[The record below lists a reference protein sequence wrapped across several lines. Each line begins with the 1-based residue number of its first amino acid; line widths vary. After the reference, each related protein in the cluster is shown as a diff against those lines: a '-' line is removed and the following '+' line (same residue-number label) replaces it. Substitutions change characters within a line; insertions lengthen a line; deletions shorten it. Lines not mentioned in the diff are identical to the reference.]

1 MFCRKPQNGTN
12 SRKDEHNSTAVNI
25 HEDNI
30 NADDKGAALPQT
42 VADIASSANFKEK
55 LEDLLESYGDVNRAM
70 KNGKTLLHYFAA
82 NEGGNAANCLK
93 ILAETGADL
102 NLQDGHGMTALHY
115 AAHNE
120 NQGRYMNNS
129 L

>member
-1 MFCRKPQNGTN
+1 MFCRRHQKGTN
-12 SRKDEHNSTAVNI
+12 SRKEEHDSTAINV
-25 HEDNI
+25 HED
-30 NADDKGAALPQT
+30 KRAALPQA
-42 VADIASSANFKEK
+42 VADIASSAKFKEK
-55 LEDLLESYGDVNRAM
+55 LEDLLESYGDVNRAI

-93 ILAETGADL
+93 ILAEKGADL
-102 NLQDGHGMTALHY
+102 DLQDGHGMTALHY

-120 NQGRYMNNS
+120 NQGLYMYNS